1 MRIREYR
8 GRKHFK
14 RCVTGQLGMKSCAK
28 MGKVEFLAVSASHM
42 QNKVRMR
49 AGLVAKA
56 LDHL

>member
-1 MRIREYR
+1 
-8 GRKHFK
+8 
-14 RCVTGQLGMKSCAK
+14 

-49 AGLVAKA
+49 ARLVAKA